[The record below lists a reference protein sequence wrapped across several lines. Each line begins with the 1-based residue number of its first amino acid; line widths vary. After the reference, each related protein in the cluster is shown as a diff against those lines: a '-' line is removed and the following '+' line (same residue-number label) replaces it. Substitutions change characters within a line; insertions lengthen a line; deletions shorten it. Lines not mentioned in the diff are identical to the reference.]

1 MANLA
6 AKEQEAATK
15 LAALA
20 ATHDQA
26 AAQLRQQL
34 DESSGALEKTRT
46 ERDQVVATLDA
57 DKQEL
62 AAERDA
68 LKQQIEGKLVLE
80 PYWQWIFGAV
90 VALGALGW
98 VYGRFRRSA

>member
-1 MANLA
+1 MKPA
-6 AKEQEAATK
+6 A
-15 LAALA
+15 
-20 ATHDQA
+20 H
-26 AAQLRQQL
+26 
-34 DESSGALEKTRT
+34 SNKTRT

-90 VALGALGW
+90 VALGALAALGW
-98 VYGRFRRSA
+98 AYGRFGRSA

>member
-1 MANLA
+1 MN
-6 AKEQEAATK
+6 ETNR
-15 LAALA
+15 AL
-20 ATHDQA
+20 D
-26 AAQLRQQL
+26 
-34 DESSGALEKTRT
+34 KTRT

-90 VALGALGW
+90 VGLAALGW
-98 VYGRFRRSA
+98 VYGRF